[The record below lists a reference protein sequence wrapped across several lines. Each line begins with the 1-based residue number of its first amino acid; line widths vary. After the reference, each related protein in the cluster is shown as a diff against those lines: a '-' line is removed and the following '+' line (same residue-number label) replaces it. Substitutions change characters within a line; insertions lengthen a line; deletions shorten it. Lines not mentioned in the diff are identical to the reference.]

1 MATKLQIYN
10 MALSAARGQ
19 GSLTSLM
26 QRTRGREEC
35 DKWFDL
41 VVDVTQEA
49 AYWPCCK
56 VLARFSADDRV
67 DESENHEFL
76 YSFPLPVNFL
86 RPWYMDGF
94 ERFAIE
100 SKEVSNPDHD
110 PNTPTDSD
118 NPLTIFETRLYAN
131 VANPRLYYAQ
141 RVLETERWPP
151 SMTQA
156 FIYGLGYKVSEGLTG
171 KGDLVERLL
180 GLANGYL
187 LQAQS
192 ISINH
197 ATEGRL
203 LESDPSWIIARGAG
217 TAPITRFYYPFGEV
231 WTAVGGTPQTRNI
244 TSIGAAP
251 PRIS

>member
-19 GSLTSLM
+19 GSLRDLN

-56 VLARFSADDRV
+56 VLATYGLM
-67 DESENHEFL
+67 DEDERTAAGYTEEGINHEFL

-100 SKEVSNPDHD
+100 SKE
-110 PNTPTDSD
+110 TSD
-118 NPLTIFETRLYAN
+118 GVFETRLYAN

-141 RVLETERWPP
+141 RVTDTTRWPP